1 MVISTSALVGMA
13 RSVCGRNIF
22 FSEKCVDMIEI
33 VAIRGLLNVFPYFAA
48 SVLGKDGN
56 M

>member
-1 MVISTSALVGMA
+1 MVISTSALVGKA
-13 RSVCGRNIF
+13 RSVCGRNI

-33 VAIRGLLNVFPYFAA
+33 VAIRGLLNVFPYFAT

>member
-1 MVISTSALVGMA
+1 MVRSMSALVDMA
-13 RSVCGRNIF
+13 RSVCGIIF